1 MCYGYSIRAE
11 EHVTKVE
18 KSSQQNTEKSE
29 NSSDDDSDE
38 KPQRRISFKK
48 PIPTPIKKE
57 DSSDSDSDEHTDSQ
71 SDTDKDET
79 ENDGQEPA
87 FSETPISEPEQEP
100 VVDQI
105 ILPTIDMTIPKQ
117 DMIQAVLN
125 VHYLHQTAKQLR
137 ILTVSANSAFQQIVL
152 DIKEIYSKGLGQDEE
167 EVFGDSDAND
177 TIIERFNETDEIRK
191 VIERIGQYT

>member
-1 MCYGYSIRAE
+1 MCYGYSTRAE
-11 EHVTKVE
+11 EQVTKVE

-48 PIPTPIKKE
+48 PIPALIKKE
-57 DSSDSDSDEHTDSQ
+57 DSSDSGSDEHTDSQ

-87 FSETPISEPEQEP
+87 FSETPEQEP

-105 ILPTIDMTIPKQ
+105 ILPTINMAIPKQ

-125 VHYLHQTAKQLR
+125 VQYLHQTAKQLR

-177 TIIERFNETDEIRK
+177 TIIEQFNETDEIRK